1 MAHPS
6 FLLTFARHR
15 DPKLLW
21 PVAAVASVAA
31 HGLALVMIRTL
42 AIQTPTLPEGEMA
55 PLPIQM
61 VTLPL
66 DPALPTDGAPS
77 QPGALAAEP
86 APAVDAPTPMAAQ
99 TTPQN
104 NVAAPQT
111 LEPAIAPDPLPQP
124 VAPAPIA
131 PAPIAPAP
139 IAPAPIAPAPPAVT
153 PAPPRPASPV
163 SPPVAPPPSVSPPP
177 GRDPSLGG
185 GSPPALP
192 PPGAGIPNAGGG
204 SGQGGQVVP
213 LGIRLDPSGR
223 DIPDQAPQLLGAPAI
238 AVQPLASGCGFAN
251 LDALMAGRISTSV
264 QLQIRVEPSGEISHV
279 NLVQGTGNSAVDDLV
294 SCVVRQ
300 RLRLQ
305 PASSAGVPQLT
316 DAFILDARVAF

>member
-66 DPALPTDGAPS
+66 DPALPTDGELS

-86 APAVDAPTPMAAQ
+86 ASAVDTPTPMVAQ

-111 LEPAIAPDPLPQP
+111 LEPAIAPDPLSQP
-124 VAPAPIA
+124 V
-131 PAPIAPAP
+131 
-139 IAPAPIAPAPPAVT
+139 APAPIAPAPPAVT

-163 SPPVAPPPSVSPPP
+163 TPPPSVSPPP

-204 SGQGGQVVP
+204 AGQGGQVVP
-213 LGIRLDPSGR
+213 VGIRLAPYGTDV
-223 DIPDQAPQLLGAPAI
+223 PDQAPQLLGAKAI
-238 AVQPLASGCGFAN
+238 AVQPLASVCGIAN
-251 LDALMAGRISTSV
+251 LDALMAGQVSTSV
-264 QLQIRVEPSGEISHV
+264 QLQIRVEPSGEISQV

-316 DAFILDARVAF
+316 DAFILDARVEF

>member
-124 VAPAPIA
+124 V
-131 PAPIAPAP
+131 
-139 IAPAPIAPAPPAVT
+139 APAPPAVT

-316 DAFILDARVAF
+316 DAFILDARVEF

>member
-6 FLLTFARHR
+6 FLLAFARHR

-42 AIQTPTLPEGEMA
+42 AIQTPTLSEGEMA

-77 QPGALAAEP
+77 QPGPLAAEP
-86 APAVDAPTPMAAQ
+86 APAVDAPTPMVAQ

-104 NVAAPQT
+104 NVAAPQI

-131 PAPIAPAP
+131 PAP
-139 IAPAPIAPAPPAVT
+139 PAVT

-163 SPPVAPPPSVSPPP
+163 VPPPSVSPPP

-192 PPGAGIPNAGGG
+192 PPGAGIPAPSGG

-213 LGIRLDPSGR
+213 VGIRLAPYGT
-223 DIPDQAPQLLGAPAI
+223 DIPDQAPQLLGVNAI
-238 AVQPLASGCGFAN
+238 AVQPLASVCGFAN
-251 LDALMAGRISTSV
+251 LDALVAGQVSTSV

-316 DAFILDARVAF
+316 DAFILDIRVEF

>member
-131 PAPIAPAP
+131 PAP
-139 IAPAPIAPAPPAVT
+139 PAVT

-177 GRDPSLGG
+177 GRDPS
-185 GSPPALP
+185 
-192 PPGAGIPNAGGG
+192 
-204 SGQGGQVVP
+204 
-213 LGIRLDPSGR
+213 
-223 DIPDQAPQLLGAPAI
+223 
-238 AVQPLASGCGFAN
+238 
-251 LDALMAGRISTSV
+251 
-264 QLQIRVEPSGEISHV
+264 
-279 NLVQGTGNSAVDDLV
+279 
-294 SCVVRQ
+294 
-300 RLRLQ
+300 
-305 PASSAGVPQLT
+305 
-316 DAFILDARVAF
+316 